1 MSRSP
6 AAASCGT
13 AATAEANGLSIRTFL
28 QLRPVHSTPFA
39 VMTSLAPGAVPAT
52 ASPDQTS
59 AEGHGEGAAHHD
71 VRMFGLATFLV
82 ADGMTFA
89 GFFAA
94 YLTFRAVNPLPA
106 GSNYELE
113 LVLPTI
119 NTVLLVISSFTFHRA
134 GRRLLGGDNAAA
146 RRWLL
151 LTAGLGAAFLA
162 GQMVEYFN
170 LPFGLTDNLF
180 ASTFYALTG
189 FHGLHV
195 TLGVIC
201 IAIVWLQ
208 SRPGGRVQASEPFG
222 LEAAE
227 LYWHF
232 VDGIWVVLYGLL
244 YLL

>member
-1 MSRSP
+1 MTTLSTSSP
-6 AAASCGT
+6 SVSEQQH
-13 AATAEANGLSIRTFL
+13 EA
-28 QLRPVHSTPFA
+28 HA
-39 VMTSLAPGAVPAT
+39 
-52 ASPDQTS
+52 D
-59 AEGHGEGAAHHD
+59 H
-71 VRMFGLATFLV
+71 RMFGLATFLV

-94 YLTFRAVNPLPA
+94 YLTFRAVNPLP
-106 GSNYELE
+106 SDSSYELE

-119 NTVLLVISSFTFHRA
+119 NTLLLLASSFTFHRA
-134 GRRLLGGDNAAA
+134 GSAMKRDNRPLA

-151 LTAGLGAAFLA
+151 VTAAFGFAFLA
-162 GQMVEYFN
+162 GQMKEYFT

-180 ASTFYALTG
+180 ASTFYAITG

-195 TLGVIC
+195 TLGGLMIL
-201 IAIVWLQ
+201 IVWWQ
-208 SRPGGRVQASEPFG
+208 SRSGGRVSSHNLFP

-232 VDGIWVVLYGLL
+232 VDGIWVVLYGIL

>member
-1 MSRSP
+1 MD
-6 AAASCGT
+6 T
-13 AATAEANGLSIRTFL
+13 LATSLPSDAEANPLT
-28 QLRPVHSTPFA
+28 VVTEH
-39 VMTSLAPGAVPAT
+39 GA
-52 ASPDQTS
+52 
-59 AEGHGEGAAHHD
+59 GEEHRD

-94 YLTFRAVNPLPA
+94 YLTFRAVNPLPS

-113 LVLPTI
+113 LVLPSI
-119 NTVLLVISSFTFHRA
+119 NTALLIISSFTFHRA
-134 GRRLLGGDNAAA
+134 GRALHTSRIKDCRLWLGVSAA
-146 RRWLL
+146 
-151 LTAGLGAAFLA
+151 LGIAFLA
-162 GQMVEYFN
+162 GQMVEYFH
-170 LPFGLTDNLF
+170 LPFSLTENLF

-201 IAIVWLQ
+201 ILVVLLQ
-208 SRPGGRVQASEPFG
+208 VGPDGRVSARTPFG

>member
-1 MSRSP
+1 MESLTTTAPNPSPSP
-6 AAASCGT
+6 AAPGDL
-13 AATAEANGLSIRTFL
+13 GH
-28 QLRPVHSTPFA
+28 PP
-39 VMTSLAPGAVPAT
+39 TS
-52 ASPDQTS
+52 
-59 AEGHGEGAAHHD
+59 GHRDA
-71 VRMFGLATFLV
+71 RLFGLATFLV

-94 YLTFRAVNPLPA
+94 YLTFRAVNPLPS

-113 LVLPTI
+113 LLLPTL
-119 NTVLLVISSFTFHRA
+119 NTALLILSSFTFHRA
-134 GRRLLGGDNAAA
+134 GRELMAGKSAPCRL
-146 RRWLL
+146 WLL
-151 LTAGLGAAFLA
+151 LTAGLGLAFLV
-162 GQMVEYFN
+162 GQMVEYFH
-170 LPFGLTDNLF
+170 LPFGLRENLF

-201 IAIVWLQ
+201 ILVVLLQ
-208 SRPGGRVQASEPFG
+208 VGEKGTVSQSEPFG

>member
-1 MSRSP
+1 MTTTSP
-6 AAASCGT
+6 LSTGTDQQAA
-13 AATAEANGLSIRTFL
+13 
-28 QLRPVHSTPFA
+28 
-39 VMTSLAPGAVPAT
+39 GAH
-52 ASPDQTS
+52 D
-59 AEGHGEGAAHHD
+59 HHD

-94 YLTFRAVNPLPA
+94 YLTFRAVNPLPE
-106 GSNYELE
+106 GSSYELE
-113 LVLPTI
+113 LLLPTI
-119 NTVLLVISSFTFHRA
+119 NTVLLLVSSFTFHRA
-134 GRRLLGGDNAAA
+134 GRECRANRLAAC
-146 RRWLL
+146 RNWLL
-151 LTAGLGAAFLA
+151 ITVALGVAFLA
-162 GQMVEYFN
+162 GQMVEYFT

-195 TLGVIC
+195 TLGAIC
-201 IAIVWLQ
+201 IAIVALQ
-208 SRPGGRVQASEPFG
+208 TRSGGRITADNHFG

-232 VDGIWVVLYGLL
+232 VDGIWVVLYGII

>member
-1 MSRSP
+1 MTTISTSDSQLP
-6 AAASCGT
+6 STEAAA
-13 AATAEANGLSIRTFL
+13 
-28 QLRPVHSTPFA
+28 
-39 VMTSLAPGAVPAT
+39 
-52 ASPDQTS
+52 DQ
-59 AEGHGEGAAHHD
+59 HGEHHGD
-71 VRMFGLATFLV
+71 HRLFGLATFLV

-106 GSNYELE
+106 GASYELE
-113 LVLPTI
+113 LLLPTI
-119 NTVLLVISSFTFHRA
+119 NTALLLASSATFHKA
-134 GRRLLGGDNAAA
+134 GSALKRSDNPGC

-151 LTAGLGAAFLA
+151 ITAAMGFLFLA
-162 GQMVEYFN
+162 GQMKEYFT

-201 IAIVWLQ
+201 IAIVALQ
-208 SRPGGRVQASEPFG
+208 TRRGGRISASDHFG

-232 VDGIWVVLYGLL
+232 VDGIWVVLYGIL